1 MSRDDLLA
9 DLQTEVT
16 ARPATPPVPPV
27 VPRAARVPEQAGAA
41 TPALD
46 VSWTPLKWSLPSVGA
61 ARHGVGI
68 SVRFGPVLVSV
79 AVR

>member
-9 DLQTEVT
+9 DLQTEVS
-16 ARPATPPVPPV
+16 ARPV
-27 VPRAARVPEQAGAA
+27 VPPTPPPAPRVDRGTGPA

-46 VSWTPLKWSLPSVGA
+46 LSWTPLRWSLPSVGG
-61 ARHGVGI
+61 ARHGVGV
-68 SVRFGPVLVSV
+68 SLRFGPVAVTL

>member
-9 DLQTEVT
+9 DLQTEVA
-16 ARPATPPVPPV
+16 ARPAAPPVPLAA
-27 VPRAARVPEQAGAA
+27 PRESRSPGAA

-46 VSWTPLKWSLPSVGA
+46 VSWTPLKWSSPSVGA

-68 SVRFGPVLVSV
+68 SLRFGPVAMTL